1 MKTIE
6 QLFTEVEN
14 GINKIMTID
23 LQEGLEKDL
32 MEVARKILVIKSIH
46 TNTELICSFFT
57 EDSEEDIKKAIQ
69 KMKTIF
75 NESLEFAYYK
85 DEQCIL
91 IQ

>member
-32 MEVARKILVIKSIH
+32 MEVARKILVIKSLH
-46 TNTELICSFFT
+46 TNTELFCSFFT